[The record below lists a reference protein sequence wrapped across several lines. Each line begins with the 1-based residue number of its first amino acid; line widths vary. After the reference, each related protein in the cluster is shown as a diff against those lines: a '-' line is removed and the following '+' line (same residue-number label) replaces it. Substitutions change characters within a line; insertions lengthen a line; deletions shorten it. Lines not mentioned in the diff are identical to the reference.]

1 MEEEEKMRE
10 NRGEERD
17 FEERGKGGL
26 RDFEE
31 HKRWKRGERKGRE
44 DPSYER
50 NGTWSRK
57 VGGERRRETLGGEG
71 VEGRERKGLMGEEG
85 SSLSRSASLP
95 PASRERARV
104 KRVRDN
110 FSKTVTHYK
119 CLKGLM
125 YARHGSKHYDIELLR
140 LRKGLD

>member
-17 FEERGKGGL
+17 FEEGGRGG

-31 HKRWKRGERKGRE
+31 HQRWKRGERKGRE

-57 VGGERRRETLGGEG
+57 VGGERRRETLGGES
-71 VEGRERKGLMGEEG
+71 VEGRERKALMGDEG

-119 CLKGLM
+119 CLKGLIV
-125 YARHGSKHYDIELLR
+125 AQHGSKHYDIELFTA
-140 LRKGLD
+140 